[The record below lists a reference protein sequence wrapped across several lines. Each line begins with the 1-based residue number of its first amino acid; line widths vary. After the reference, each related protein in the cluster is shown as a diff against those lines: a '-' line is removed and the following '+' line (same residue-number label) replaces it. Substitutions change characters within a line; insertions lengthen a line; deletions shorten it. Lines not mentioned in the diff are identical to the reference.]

1 MWFGFVVYIIF
12 AFFVTSTIWSLCGA
26 RSRKRPVILLLLGF
40 LVSVTGVFLIWTI
53 ESYADTIELVCNKFP
68 RIITSSECRLD
79 KAIGGVAG
87 KFIEVGFAAL
97 GAGLM
102 GLAFDIKTK
111 DDLDLKKKVAI
122 EKLSDLNE
130 QQDQWKLEFNQLG
143 KDLDSLQPLEKV
155 RRFNSLREKNITIFD
170 KLLDAKD
177 EVGKWN

>member
-1 MWFGFVVYIIF
+1 M
-12 AFFVTSTIWSLCGA
+12 S
-26 RSRKRPVILLLLGF
+26 SRQGNR
-40 LVSVTGVFLIWTI
+40 W
-53 ESYADTIELVCNKFP
+53 
-68 RIITSSECRLD
+68 
-79 KAIGGVAG
+79 VAG

-130 QQDQWKLEFNQLG
+130 QQGQWKFEFNQLG

-177 EVGKWN
+177 DVGKWN